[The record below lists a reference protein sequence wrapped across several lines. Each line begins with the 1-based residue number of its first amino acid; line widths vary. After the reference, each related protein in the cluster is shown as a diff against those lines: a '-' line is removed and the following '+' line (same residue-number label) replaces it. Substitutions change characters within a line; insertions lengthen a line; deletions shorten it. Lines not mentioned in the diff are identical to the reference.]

1 MLWVNLIMD
10 TLGAL
15 ALATEPPH
23 EGLMK
28 RPPVGRDVKF
38 ITRIMWRNIVGQSIF
53 QILVLLIFQLKGE
66 QLLKLTGSDADSIL
80 KTFIFN
86 SFVFCQ
92 VWKQP
97 LPLFSIE
104 AHALCTFALSTAHVI
119 PFLCFILVNTFCFQN
134 FVVDSFS
141 LPFAC
146 LHSFRMLITHSA

>member
-53 QILVLLIFQLKGE
+53 QILVLLIFQLKGK
-66 QLLKLTGSDADSIL
+66 QLLKLTGPDADSIL

-97 LPLFSIE
+97 LPLLSIE
-104 AHALCTFALSTAHVI
+104 ARALHICTIYSTCYPIFV
-119 PFLCFILVNTFCFQN
+119 LILVNTFSFQN
-134 FVVDSFS
+134 SVVASFS
-141 LPFAC
+141 LPLAC
-146 LHSFRMLITHSA
+146 LHSFQMLITHSA

>member
-28 RPPVGRDVKF
+28 RPPVGRDAKF

-53 QILVLLIFQLKGE
+53 QILVLLIFQLKGK
-66 QLLKLTGSDADSIL
+66 QLLNLTGSDADSIL

-104 AHALCTFALSTAHVI
+104 AHALHICTIYSTYPI
-119 PFLCFILVNTFCFQN
+119 LCFILVNTSCLQN
-134 FVVDSFS
+134 SAVASFS
-141 LPFAC
+141 LPLAC
-146 LHSFRMLITHSA
+146 LHCSQMLITHSA